1 LSRHFKDYL
10 WDQNGDG
17 VWDTLV
23 VEAEISVLFTGTYN
37 LSGWL
42 LDKNGLAVSRA
53 TTGNVALSGGT
64 HLLSLYFSRQDIQ
77 NHGGEGPYYF
87 ADAILYDLLYAG
99 SGDSLTD
106 PYRVGFTNY
115 AVDADLMLF
124 ATPNPGKTG
133 TPLTLQASVSNQ
145 GVSNATSVVLTA
157 TLPSSVDFISAASGQ
172 GSCSPAGGVVTCAI
186 GTLGS
191 LQSNLVSIVVT
202 PKEKG
207 WINFSASVTSVQD
220 SYVANNN
227 QQLSLEITTSGNL
240 LYLPLIL
247 NQ

>member
-1 LSRHFKDYL
+1 M
-10 WDQNGDG
+10 
-17 VWDTLV
+17 
-23 VEAEISVLFTGTYN
+23 
-37 LSGWL
+37 
-42 LDKNGLAVSRA
+42 
-53 TTGNVALSGGT
+53 
-64 HLLSLYFSRQDIQ
+64 
-77 NHGGEGPYYF
+77 
-87 ADAILYDLLYAG
+87 LYAG

-106 PYRVGFTNY
+106 PYRTSFTNY
-115 AVDADLMLF
+115 TVDADLMLF
-124 ATPNPGKTG
+124 AHPNPGKTG
-133 TPLTLQASVSNQ
+133 TPLTFQASVSNQ

-157 TLPSSVDFISAASGQ
+157 TLPSSVDFISATSGQ
-172 GSCSPAGGVVTCAI
+172 GSCTPAGGVVTCAI

-202 PKEKG
+202 PQEKG